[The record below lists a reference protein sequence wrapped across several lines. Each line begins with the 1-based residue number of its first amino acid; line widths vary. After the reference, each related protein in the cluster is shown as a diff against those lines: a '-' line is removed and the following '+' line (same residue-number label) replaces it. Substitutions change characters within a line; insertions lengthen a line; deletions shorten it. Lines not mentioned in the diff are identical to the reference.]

1 MFDKPTDFSP
11 LFLCLSLKKCAFYD
25 IINVAFLYYQIQW
38 FFSLIKQIFHFFGG
52 TTHDGRRK
60 EDWDGD
66 KAGTKQ
72 L

>member
-1 MFDKPTDFSP
+1 MLK
-11 LFLCLSLKKCAFYD
+11 LEKMRFLWYID
-25 IINVAFLYYQIQW
+25 VTFLYYQIQW